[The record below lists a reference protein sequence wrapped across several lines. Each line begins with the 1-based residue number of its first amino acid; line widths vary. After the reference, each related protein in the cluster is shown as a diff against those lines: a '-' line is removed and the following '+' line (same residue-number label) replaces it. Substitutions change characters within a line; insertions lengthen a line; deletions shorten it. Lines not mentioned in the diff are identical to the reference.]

1 MSKNAWRWLLLL
13 AVIIVAIWFWRSRRP
28 PDERLAAHFE
38 AICDIAEHDADHPS
52 RGVDHLFAYLGANSP
67 EMMRDLGDTLVLIER
82 IDDDAAHDA
91 RAQTAAE
98 RLQMPLIACAA
109 ELQRFGEAIE
119 NDPEAAA
126 KFQRGAERFVR
137 TLQILLGGPG
147 GARLTPRAL
156 LDQLTG
162 MSARLSPPGYQ

>member
-1 MSKNAWRWLLLL
+1 MSKSAWRWLLLL
-13 AVIIVAIWFWRSRRP
+13 LVMIVVIWFWRSRRP

-67 EMMRDLGDTLVLIER
+67 DMMRDFGDTLVLIER
-82 IDDDAAHDA
+82 IDDDEAHDA
-91 RAQTAAE
+91 RARIAAE
-98 RLQMPLIACAA
+98 RLQAPLIGCAE
-109 ELQRFGEAIE
+109 ELQRFGQAIQ

-126 KFQRGAERFVR
+126 KFQRGVERFTR
-137 TLQILLGGPG
+137 TIEILFGGPG
-147 GARLTPRAL
+147 GATLRPAELFR
-156 LDQLTG
+156 QFTG